1 MNRVVDRLTALAPI
15 RKRAVIIGFDA
26 AAMLLALWLAFCIRL
41 GTFYVPNRPQV
52 ILLAVASVALG
63 ILALF
68 LLNIYKVVIRY
79 LDINAALRIASGAAA
94 VAATW
99 FMLAYLTRLDNLP
112 RSVGF
117 IYFGIVYLLMFF
129 GRLAVA
135 RLLNGDSEHVTTGMS
150 SRGEPNRETCV
161 AIFGATS
168 AGSSLAEALRRHPRY
183 RLRCFV
189 DDNPALVGRAMM
201 GVPIRS
207 SVQLRH
213 EIQAGAVEQIFLVNV
228 GDLRAGLYY
237 ATLAHIAQRSPGQ
250 VLELPALL
258 LAHA

>member
-150 SRGEPNRETCV
+150 SRGEPKR
-161 AIFGATS
+161 
-168 AGSSLAEALRRHPRY
+168 
-183 RLRCFV
+183 
-189 DDNPALVGRAMM
+189 
-201 GVPIRS
+201 
-207 SVQLRH
+207 
-213 EIQAGAVEQIFLVNV
+213 
-228 GDLRAGLYY
+228 
-237 ATLAHIAQRSPGQ
+237 
-250 VLELPALL
+250 
-258 LAHA
+258 